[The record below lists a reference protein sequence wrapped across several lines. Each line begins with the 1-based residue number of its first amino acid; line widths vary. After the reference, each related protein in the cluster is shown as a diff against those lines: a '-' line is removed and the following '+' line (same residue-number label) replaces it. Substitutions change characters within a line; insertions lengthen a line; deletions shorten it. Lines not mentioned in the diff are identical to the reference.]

1 MKCPS
6 KGQKGSSGVWDPS
19 WFNNEVSLKSEAERQ
34 WGNPS
39 WSNNDVSPK
48 SRAERQW
55 GSNNEVCLKRKTG
68 AGRGA
73 GGGEGGVPAG
83 QITKSSLKKDKE
95 AVVGG
100 APSWCNTEVF
110 LKRKAAGP
118 TIKSLYNEYYYIN
131 ID

>member
-1 MKCPS
+1 MKFPSKVRQRGNGGIPAGPIMTSPPKVGQRGSGGPIMKCAS
-6 KGQKGSSGVWDPS
+6 K
-19 WFNNEVSLKSEAERQ
+19 ERQ
-34 WGNPS
+34 
-39 WSNNDVSPK
+39 
-48 SRAERQW
+48 RQCEGQW
-55 GSNNEVCLKRKTG
+55 E
-68 AGRGA
+68 GR
-73 GGGEGGVPAG
+73 GGVPAG

-118 TIKSLYNEYYYIN
+118 IIKSLYNEYYYIN